1 MKVVEFTISCNNA
14 YTTSYQSPCYNGIW
28 HRVDAFYTHRKVAKN
43 AEFSQRS
50 FKWIYFLVY
59 LDRFTFH
66 FQSNKS
72 KFGGKS

>member
-1 MKVVEFTISCNNA
+1 MPIPQVINHPVIMES
-14 YTTSYQSPCYNGIW
+14 GIELML
-28 HRVDAFYTHRKVAKN
+28 FILTAKSQKSHVSLPN
-43 AEFSQRS
+43 WLGSGEFSQRS